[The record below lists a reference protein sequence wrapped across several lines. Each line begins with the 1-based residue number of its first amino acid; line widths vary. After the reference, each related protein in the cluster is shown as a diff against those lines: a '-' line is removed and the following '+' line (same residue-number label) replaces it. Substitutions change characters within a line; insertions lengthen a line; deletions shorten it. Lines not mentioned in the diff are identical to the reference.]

1 MKNVFIL
8 FTFIFLTSFAY
19 KVENNKLQNGH
30 YLVKLDDKYKNQ
42 GLNDFDFTLEN
53 EKFTMKIANE
63 YKELEII
70 WVDEK
75 TFIVK
80 GYTESANPIKLEK
93 SFSKKDKLY
102 FQISKID
109 DKEYYFTLGLLNDQY
124 PIYAGKFIKT

>member
-1 MKNVFIL
+1 MKNIFIL
-8 FTFIFLTSFAY
+8 FTYIFLTSFTD
-19 KVENNKLQNGH
+19 KVENRILKNSH
-30 YLVKLDDKYKNQ
+30 YLVKLDDKYKEQ

-70 WVDEK
+70 WVNEK

-80 GYTESANPIKLEK
+80 GYTESANPTELEK
-93 SFSKKDKLY
+93 SFSKEDKLY
-102 FQISKID
+102 FQIAKID

>member
-80 GYTESANPIKLEK
+80 GYTESANPTKLEK

-109 DKEYYFTLGLLNDQY
+109 DKEYYFTLGMLNDQY